1 MLKAAVGGNLKITF
15 ASPSNKSDKKEQ
27 EKNWNG
33 NCKAFMLHTNAKSW
47 VIKSE
52 VNIHKRGPLYV
63 IKSVPNFS
71 IRGHLIPELNV

>member
-1 MLKAAVGGNLKITF
+1 MAIAKL
-15 ASPSNKSDKKEQ
+15 
-27 EKNWNG
+27 
-33 NCKAFMLHTNAKSW
+33 FMLHANAKSW

-63 IKSVPNFS
+63 IKSVPTFS